1 MILNWQFDHAY
12 LNKNYSGIK
21 KFDNGGVY
29 SSNNTERL
37 TNDELKNNIVNL
49 ELL

>member
-1 MILNWQFDHAY
+1 M
-12 LNKNYSGIK
+12 KKKIK
-21 KFDNGGVY
+21 KFDNVGVY